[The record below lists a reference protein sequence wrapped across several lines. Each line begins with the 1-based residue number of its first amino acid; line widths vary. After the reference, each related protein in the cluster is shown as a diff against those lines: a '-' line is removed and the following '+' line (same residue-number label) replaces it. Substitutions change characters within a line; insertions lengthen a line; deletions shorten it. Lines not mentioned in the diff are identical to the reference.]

1 MSCIGRPIDFGD
13 YTEVEDTAWSF
24 NKYDSEEEDLHVHW
38 KKDLINIQDGTILTR
53 IIRCQ
58 NSVTIPAKSG
68 ICIPSNIIILSLAPN
83 YEKALWSH
91 TESDLVRLQVR
102 VRNLTRHWLS
112 HQAIGS
118 IWCKEGGVSLK
129 FSSRLKVWVFNRTDK
144 NLTLSSR
151 TAIAELQTSQF
162 EYE

>member
-1 MSCIGRPIDFGD
+1 MSCVSRSIDFGD
-13 YTEVEDTAWSF
+13 YTEVEDPAWSF
-24 NKYDSEEEDLHVHW
+24 EKYDSTDDLEVNW
-38 KKDLINIQDGTILTR
+38 KKDLICIQDGTILTR

-58 NSVTIPAKSG
+58 NNITIPAKSG
-68 ICIPSNIIILSLAPN
+68 VCIASNIIILSPSPN
-83 YEKALWSH
+83 YDKPVWSH

-118 IWCKEGGVSLK
+118 IWCKEGGVSLG

-151 TAIAELQTSQF
+151 TAIAELQTSKF